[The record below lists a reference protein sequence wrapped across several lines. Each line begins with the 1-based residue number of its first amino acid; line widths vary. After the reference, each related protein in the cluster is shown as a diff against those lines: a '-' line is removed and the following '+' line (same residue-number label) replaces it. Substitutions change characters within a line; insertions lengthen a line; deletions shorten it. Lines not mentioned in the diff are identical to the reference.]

1 MTATATDEARL
12 VARARDGDPTAFAD
26 LVRAHHSA
34 AHRVAVL
41 MGAGAEA
48 DDVVQDA
55 FVRAHAG
62 LAGFRADAAF
72 RPWLLRI
79 VANLVRNLH
88 RSRSRRLDAL
98 VRFVAHTPL
107 EPLPEQPEDLVLAD
121 ERGKALWAALWR
133 LTDRDRQ
140 VLGCRYVLDLSEE
153 ETAHVLA
160 WPKGTVKSRAARALK
175 RLRAQV
181 EGEVDRG

>member
-1 MTATATDEARL
+1 MTATATDEAGL
-12 VARARDGDPTAFAD
+12 VARARDGDQTAFAD

-41 MGAGAEA
+41 LGAGAEA

-62 LAGFRADAAF
+62 LSGFKADAAF

-88 RSRSRRLDAL
+88 RSRGRRRDVLA
-98 VRFVAHTPL
+98 RFVAHGPPAD
-107 EPLPEQPEDLVLAD
+107 EPEQPEALVLAD
-121 ERGKALWAALWR
+121 ERQRALWSALW
-133 LTDRDRQ
+133 LLPDTYRQ

-175 RLRAQV
+175 RLRAQL
-181 EGEVDRG
+181 EDEVDRG

>member
-12 VARARDGDPTAFAD
+12 VIRARDGDPTAFAD

-88 RSRSRRLDAL
+88 RSRTRRLDAL

-107 EPLPEQPEDLVLAD
+107 EPPPEEPEDLVLAD
-121 ERGKALWAALWR
+121 ERKAALWR
-133 LTDRDRQ
+133 LADKDRQ

-153 ETAHVLA
+153 ETAQVLA

-175 RLRAQV
+175 RLRAQL
-181 EGEVDRG
+181 EGGVDRG